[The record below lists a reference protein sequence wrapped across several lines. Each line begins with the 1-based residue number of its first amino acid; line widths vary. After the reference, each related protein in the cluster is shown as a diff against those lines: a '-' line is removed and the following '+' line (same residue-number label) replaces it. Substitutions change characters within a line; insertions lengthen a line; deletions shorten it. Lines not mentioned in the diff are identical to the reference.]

1 MLFTY
6 YYVSLQKVINL
17 KTIMKEF
24 FKYVLATVTGI
35 ILVAIIMGIL
45 SVISLVGLAASSAST
60 TNVEDNSVFVLSLS
74 GTLDE
79 RVAED
84 PLTMVTGEV
93 SENIGL
99 DKLLKAIKKAKDKE
113 EIKGIYIE
121 AGLFSSD
128 TPASTHAIR
137 EALLD
142 FKKSEKWI
150 VAYADTYEQST
161 YYICSVADKIF
172 LNPDGMID
180 WHGLASTP
188 YFIKDLLAKFGVKYQ
203 LVKVGKYKSAPEM
216 MTADKMSDPNR
227 EQVTAYMTGIWEV
240 MLKEVSDSRK
250 IPVDSLNAYADRFVA
265 LADQQDYIKMK
276 MVDKLIYTDEIKGE
290 IKKML
295 KIDEKD
301 DIKQLTL
308 ADMEGVKGKKEEGE
322 QIAVYYAYGDIVDS
336 ETGSLMDTEHS
347 IVANTVCKDLEKLT
361 KDDNVKA
368 VVLRVNSPGGSAYAS
383 EQIWRAVT
391 NLKAKKP
398 VVVSMGGYAASG
410 GYYISC
416 AANYIVSEPTT
427 ITGSI
432 GIFGMFPDFSG
443 LLTEKLGVKFDEVK
457 TNKHAAF
464 GTVARP
470 FNAEEIAMLDQYIG
484 RGYELFRK
492 RVADGRQQSIEQIEE
507 IAQGRVWLGNDALKI
522 KLVDEIGGLDK
533 AVEKAAK
540 LAKLDKYHATSYPE
554 EQSWWSALLD
564 QATSKGN
571 YLDEQ
576 LQATLG
582 EYYEP
587 FKFVKNLNH
596 QSAIQARLPYYI
608 NIK

>member
-1 MLFTY
+1 
-6 YYVSLQKVINL
+6 
-17 KTIMKEF
+17 MKEF

-35 ILVAIIMGIL
+35 ILIGIIMGIL
-45 SVISLVGLAASSAST
+45 AAISLVGLAASSAST

-79 RVAED
+79 RAAED
-84 PLTMVTGEV
+84 PLATLTGEV

-99 DKLLKAIKKAKDKE
+99 DKLLNAIKKAKDKE

-142 FKKSEKWI
+142 FKKSGKWI

-188 YFIKDLLAKFGVKYQ
+188 YFVKDLLAKFGVKYQ
-203 LVKVGKYKSAPEM
+203 LCKVGKYKSAPEM
-216 MTADKMSDPNR
+216 MTADGMSEPNR
-227 EQVTAYMTGIWEV
+227 EQVTAYINGIWEV

-265 LADQQDYIKMK
+265 LAEPEDYVKMK
-276 MVDKLIYTDEIKGE
+276 MVDKLIYTDEVKGE
-290 IKKML
+290 VKKML

-301 DIKQLTL
+301 DINQLTL
-308 ADMEGVKGKKEEGE
+308 ADMEGVKGKKNEGE
-322 QIAVYYAYGDIVDS
+322 QIAVYYAYGEIVDS
-336 ETGSLMDTEHS
+336 ETGSVMDTEHN
-347 IVANTVCKDLEKLT
+347 IVANTVCKDLEKLMN
-361 KDDNVKA
+361 DDDVKA

-443 LLTEKLGVKFDEVK
+443 LLTDKLGVKFDEVK

-470 FNAEEIAMLDQYIG
+470 FNAEEMALLEQYIG
-484 RGYELFRK
+484 RGYNLFRK

-533 AVEKAAK
+533 AIAKAAS
-540 LAKLDKYHATSYPE
+540 LAKVSQYHATSYPE
-554 EQSWWSALLD
+554 EQSWWSNLLD
-564 QATSKGN
+564 QATSSNN

-587 FKFVKNLNH
+587 FKFVKNMNR
-596 QSAIQARLPYYI
+596 QSAIQARLPYYV

>member
-1 MLFTY
+1 
-6 YYVSLQKVINL
+6 
-17 KTIMKEF
+17 MKEF

-45 SVISLVGLAASSAST
+45 AAISLVGLAASSAST

-74 GTLDE
+74 GTLNE
-79 RVAED
+79 RTAED
-84 PLTMVTGEV
+84 PLASLTGEV

-99 DKLLKAIKKAKDKE
+99 DKLLNAIKKAKDKE

-142 FKKSEKWI
+142 FKKSGKWI

-188 YFIKDLLAKFGVKYQ
+188 YFVKDLLAKFGVKYQ
-203 LVKVGKYKSAPEM
+203 LCKVGKYKSAPEM
-216 MTADKMSDPNR
+216 MTADGMSEPNR
-227 EQVTAYMTGIWEV
+227 EQVTAYINGIWEV

-265 LADQQDYIKMK
+265 LAEPEDYVKMK
-276 MVDKLIYTDEIKGE
+276 MVDKLIYTDEVKGE
-290 IKKML
+290 VKKML

-308 ADMEGVKGKKEEGE
+308 ADMEGVKGKKNEGE
-322 QIAVYYAYGDIVDS
+322 QIAVYYAYGEIVDS
-336 ETGSLMDTEHS
+336 ETGSLMDTEHC
-347 IVANTVCKDLEKLT
+347 IVANTVCKDLERLMN
-361 KDDNVKA
+361 DDNVKA

-470 FNAEEIAMLDQYIG
+470 FNAEEMALLEQYIG
-484 RGYELFRK
+484 RGYNLFRK

-533 AVEKAAK
+533 AIAKAAS
-540 LAKLDKYHATSYPE
+540 LAKVSQYHATSYPE
-554 EQSWWSALLD
+554 EQSWWSNLLD
-564 QATSKGN
+564 QATSSNN

-587 FKFVKNLNH
+587 FKFVKNMNR
-596 QSAIQARLPYYI
+596 QSAIQARLPYYV

>member
-1 MLFTY
+1 
-6 YYVSLQKVINL
+6 
-17 KTIMKEF
+17 MKEF

-35 ILVAIIMGIL
+35 ILVGIIMGIL
-45 SVISLVGLAASSAST
+45 AVISLVGLAASSAST

-74 GTLDE
+74 GTLNE
-79 RVAED
+79 RTAED
-84 PLTMVTGEV
+84 PLASLTGQV
-93 SENIGL
+93 SENMGL
-99 DKLLKAIKKAKDKE
+99 DKLLEAIKKAKEKE

-142 FKKSEKWI
+142 FKKSGKWI

-188 YFIKDLLAKFGVKYQ
+188 YFVKDLLAKFGVKYQ
-203 LVKVGKYKSAPEM
+203 LCKVGKYKSAPEM
-216 MTADKMSDPNR
+216 MTADGMSEPNR
-227 EQVTAYMTGIWEV
+227 EQVTAYINGIWEV

-250 IPVDSLNAYADRFVA
+250 IPVDSLNAYADRFVT
-265 LADQQDYIKMK
+265 LAEPEDYVKMK
-276 MVDKLIYTDEIKGE
+276 MVDKLIYTDEVKGE
-290 IKKML
+290 VKKML

-308 ADMEGVKGKKEEGE
+308 ADMEGVKGKKNEGD
-322 QIAVYYAYGDIVDS
+322 QIAVYYAYGEIVDS
-336 ETGSLMDTEHS
+336 ETGSVMDTEHN
-347 IVANTVCKDLEKLT
+347 IVANTVCKDLEELT
-361 KDDNVKA
+361 NDDDVKA

-464 GTVARP
+464 GTMARP
-470 FNAEEIAMLDQYIG
+470 FNAEEMALLEQYIG
-484 RGYELFRK
+484 RGYNLFRK

-522 KLVDEIGGLDK
+522 KLVDETGGLDK
-533 AVEKAAK
+533 AIEKAAS
-540 LAKLDKYHATSYPE
+540 LAKVSKYHATSYPE
-554 EQSWWSALLD
+554 EQSWWASMLD
-564 QATSKGN
+564 QATSKNN

-587 FKFVKNLNH
+587 FKFVKNMNR
-596 QSAIQARLPYYI
+596 QSAIQARLPYYV

>member
-1 MLFTY
+1 
-6 YYVSLQKVINL
+6 
-17 KTIMKEF
+17 MKEF

-45 SVISLVGLAASSAST
+45 AVISLVGLAASSAST
-60 TNVEDNSVFVLSLS
+60 TNVEDNSVLTLTLS
-74 GTLDE
+74 GTLNE
-79 RVAED
+79 RTAED
-84 PLTMVTGEV
+84 PLASLTGQV
-93 SENIGL
+93 SENMGL
-99 DKLLKAIKKAKDKE
+99 DKLLEAIKKAKDKE

-142 FKKSEKWI
+142 FKKSGKWI

-188 YFIKDLLAKFGVKYQ
+188 YFVKDLLAKFGVKYQ
-203 LVKVGKYKSAPEM
+203 LCKVGKYKSAPEM
-216 MTADKMSDPNR
+216 MTADGMSEPNR
-227 EQVTAYMTGIWEV
+227 EQVTAYINGIWEV

-250 IPVDSLNAYADRFVA
+250 IPVDSLNAYADRFVT
-265 LADQQDYIKMK
+265 LAEPEDYVKMK
-276 MVDKLIYTDEIKGE
+276 MVDKLIYTDEVKGE
-290 IKKML
+290 VKKML

-308 ADMEGVKGKKEEGE
+308 ADMEGVKGKKNEGE
-322 QIAVYYAYGDIVDS
+322 QIAVYYAYGEIVDS
-336 ETGSLMDTEHS
+336 ETGSLTDTEHN

-361 KDDNVKA
+361 NDDDVKA

-443 LLTEKLGVKFDEVK
+443 LLTDKLGVKFDEVK

-464 GTVARP
+464 GTMARP
-470 FNAEEIAMLDQYIG
+470 FNAEEMALLEQYIG
-484 RGYELFRK
+484 RGYNLFRK

-533 AVEKAAK
+533 AIEKAAS
-540 LAKLDKYHATSYPE
+540 LAKVSKYHATSYPE
-554 EQSWWSALLD
+554 EQSWWSSLLD
-564 QATSKGN
+564 QATSRNN

-587 FKFVKNLNH
+587 FKFVKNMNR
-596 QSAIQARLPYYI
+596 QSAIQARLPYYV

>member
-1 MLFTY
+1 
-6 YYVSLQKVINL
+6 
-17 KTIMKEF
+17 MKEF

-45 SVISLVGLAASSAST
+45 AAISLVGLAASSAST
-60 TNVEDNSVFVLSLS
+60 TNVEDNSVLTLTLS
-74 GTLDE
+74 GTLNE
-79 RVAED
+79 RTAED
-84 PLTMVTGEV
+84 PLASVTGQV
-93 SENIGL
+93 SENMGL

-142 FKKSEKWI
+142 FKKSGKWI

-188 YFIKDLLAKFGVKYQ
+188 YFVKDLLAKFGVKYQ
-203 LVKVGKYKSAPEM
+203 LCKVGKYKSAPEM
-216 MTADKMSDPNR
+216 MTADGMSEPNR
-227 EQVTAYMTGIWEV
+227 EQVTAYINGIWEV

-250 IPVDSLNAYADRFVA
+250 IPVDSLNAYADRFVT
-265 LADQQDYIKMK
+265 LAEPEDYVKMK
-276 MVDKLIYTDEIKGE
+276 MVDKLIYTDEVKGE
-290 IKKML
+290 VKKML

-308 ADMEGVKGKKEEGE
+308 ADMEGVKGKKNEGD
-322 QIAVYYAYGDIVDS
+322 QIAVYYAYGEIVDS
-336 ETGSLMDTEHS
+336 ETGSLTDTEHN

-361 KDDNVKA
+361 NDDDVKA

-464 GTVARP
+464 GTMARP
-470 FNAEEIAMLDQYIG
+470 FNAEEMALLEQYIG
-484 RGYELFRK
+484 RGYNLFRK

-533 AVEKAAK
+533 AIEKAAS
-540 LAKLDKYHATSYPE
+540 LAKVSQYHATSYPE
-554 EQSWWSALLD
+554 EQSWWENLLD
-564 QATSKGN
+564 QATSKNN

-587 FKFVKNLNH
+587 FKFVKNMNR
-596 QSAIQARLPYYI
+596 QSAIQARLPYYV

>member
-1 MLFTY
+1 
-6 YYVSLQKVINL
+6 
-17 KTIMKEF
+17 MKEF

-35 ILVAIIMGIL
+35 ILIGIIMGIL
-45 SVISLVGLAASSAST
+45 AVISLVGLAASSAST
-60 TNVEDNSVFVLSLS
+60 TNVEDNSVFVLTLS

-79 RVAED
+79 RAAED
-84 PLTMVTGEV
+84 PLATLTGEV

-99 DKLLKAIKKAKDKE
+99 DKLLNAIKKAKDKE

-142 FKKSEKWI
+142 FKKSGKWI

-188 YFIKDLLAKFGVKYQ
+188 YFVKDLLAKFGVKYQ
-203 LVKVGKYKSAPEM
+203 LCKVGKYKSAPEM
-216 MTADKMSDPNR
+216 MTADGMSEPNR
-227 EQVTAYMTGIWEV
+227 EQVTAYINGIWEV
-240 MLKEVSDSRK
+240 MLKDVSDSRK

-265 LADQQDYIKMK
+265 LAEPEDYVKMK
-276 MVDKLIYTDEIKGE
+276 MVDKLIYTDEVKGE
-290 IKKML
+290 VKKML

-308 ADMEGVKGKKEEGE
+308 ADMEGVKGKKNEGD
-322 QIAVYYAYGDIVDS
+322 QIAVYYAYGEIVDS
-336 ETGSLMDTEHS
+336 ETGSVVDTEHN
-347 IVANTVCKDLEKLT
+347 IVANTVCKDLEKLMN
-361 KDDNVKA
+361 DDDVKA

-443 LLTEKLGVKFDEVK
+443 LLTDKLGIKFDEVK

-464 GTVARP
+464 GTRARP
-470 FNAEEIAMLDQYIG
+470 FNAEEMALLEQYIG
-484 RGYELFRK
+484 RGYNLFRK

-522 KLVDEIGGLDK
+522 KLVDEIGSLDK
-533 AVEKAAK
+533 AIAKAAS
-540 LAKLDKYHATSYPE
+540 LAKVSQYHATSYPE
-554 EQSWWSALLD
+554 QQSWWTNLLD
-564 QATSKGN
+564 QATSKNN

-587 FKFVKNLNH
+587 FKFVKSINR
-596 QSAIQARLPYYI
+596 QSAIQARLPYYV